1 MTAPRAVPFVDG
13 VAVLLQLLRSG
24 LPPMRSAINAG
35 LAPVTV
41 LEDIPDHLSEH
52 LPFVQVRRT
61 TGASDQPRFY
71 GQFWCSYQ
79 VWSDREPAM
88 SWDPHKAAFELSQQV
103 ARTLFYAWENQTV
116 AMNGATRLG
125 HIAKFRISQDF
136 RKLTDPELPHFGR
149 YVAVYD
155 LLIRNPRA
163 L

>member
-13 VAVLLQLLRSG
+13 MAVLLRLLRDG
-24 LPPMRSAINAG
+24 LPPMRTAINPG
-35 LAPVTV
+35 LAAVTV

-79 VWSDREPAM
+79 VWSDREPAVG
-88 SWDPHKAAFELSQQV
+88 WDPHKAAYELSQQV
-103 ARTLFYAWENQTV
+103 ARTLFYAWENQT
-116 AMNGATRLG
+116 TTPFG

-136 RKLTDPELPHFGR
+136 RKLTDPELPHVGR
-149 YVAVYD
+149 YIAVYD